1 MLWVCLSLRVIS
13 GHYSISLGPVSELL
27 GRQTEAQRGKWSH
40 AAEAE
45 LQNHDG
51 AEGGEGQRREG
62 QRREGSQ
69 REKEGERALRFRKVC
84 VVWVCVWEGGYSLY
98 QQVLLSEPQNMVFPL
113 E

>member
-13 GHYSISLGPVSELL
+13 GHYSISPGPVSELL

-51 AEGGEGQRREG
+51 AEGGRDRGGRDRG
-62 QRREGSQ
+62 GRDRGG
-69 REKEGERALRFRKVC
+69 RGVKGRKRVN
-84 VVWVCVWEGGYSLY
+84 EH
-98 QQVLLSEPQNMVFPL
+98 
-113 E
+113 